1 VTASPF
7 SLDGKQVLV
16 VDASFG
22 IGAATAQLCARLGA
36 RVTLCGADA
45 GTLAQV
51 CATLEGAGHAVV
63 AGDLADVGDRQ
74 VLVAALP
81 AFDGCV
87 FAGSSAGTLRIDSL
101 TQPHLDAVFTANVHG
116 PLLLTQALL
125 AAHKIC
131 HGAALVYVTGAVQ
144 HWAFGGVA
152 VQAASNAALNA
163 AVRALAVEHAGQGIR
178 ANCVAPG
185 LVDEGTPGATQPI
198 DTPGPAPLGKVS
210 AGDIAAG
217 IVYLLAPASRWVSR
231 TSLVIDGGMSLHV
244 R

>member
-1 VTASPF
+1 MTLSPF

-16 VDASFG
+16 VGAGAG
-22 IGAATAQLCARLGA
+22 IGAATARLCARLGA

-45 GTLAQV
+45 
-51 CATLEGAGHAVV
+51 ATLTQVRATLDGAGHVVV
-63 AGDLADVGDRQ
+63 AGNLLETGGRHA
-74 VLVAALP
+74 LVDALP
-81 AFDGCV
+81 VFDGCV
-87 FAGSSAGTLRIDSL
+87 FAGGSADTLRIDAL
-101 TQPHLDAVFTANVHG
+101 TQQHLDAVFAANVHA

-125 AAHKIC
+125 AAHKIG

-152 VQAASNAALNA
+152 AQAAGNAALNA

-185 LVDEGTPGATQPI
+185 VVDDGTPEAAPPI
-198 DTPGPAPLGKVS
+198 ETPGPAPLGAV
-210 AGDIAAG
+210 GPDDVAAG
-217 IVYLLAPASRWVSR
+217 IAYLLAPASRWVSR
-231 TSLVIDGGMSLHV
+231 TSLVVDGGLSLHV